1 MATQHER
8 QQQQPLHIL
17 FLPFFAPGH
26 LLPAAD
32 VAAVFAA
39 RGARCTILTTPVNA
53 GIIRPAVDRANGA
66 NNLHGTGS
74 GKIDIALM
82 PFPDVGLPPGVEN
95 YMSLTTLQADCRAK
109 FMRAVQLVQEPFHR
123 FLAANRL
130 DAVVSDSFFSW
141 SADAAVE
148 HGIPRLVITGTSV
161 FARSCNASML
171 RSNPLEMTS
180 EGDPEALV
188 MLPGLPHRVE
198 LRRSQMMDPGK
209 QPGAWAFYQSNNA
222 ADQSSFGE
230 VFNSFHELEPDY
242 VEHFQT
248 TLGRHAFLVGP
259 VALATWDM
267 AASGANVNA
276 DVNKDRC
283 LRWLDTKP
291 DSSVV
296 YVSFGTATRFSP
308 VELREISRGLDLSG
322 KNFVWA
328 LGDGAGTESSEWMPE
343 GFAKLTANIGDSRGC
358 IIRGWAPQTLILN
371 HHALGGFMTHCG
383 WNSVMEAVSAGV
395 PMVTWPRYADQFY
408 NEKLVVEVL
417 KVGVSVGARDYASP
431 MENHEVIGGEVIAES
446 IMALMGNNE
455 QGDAIRKKTNEL
467 GVKARSAMEK
477 GGSSYSDVGR
487 LMDELM
493 ARRRCSIDF
502 RAAGGV

>member
-1 MATQHER
+1 MATHHER

-53 GIIRPAVDRANGA
+53 GIIRPAVDRANDA
-66 NNLHGTGS
+66 CTLHGTGS
-74 GKIDIALM
+74 PTIDIALM

-95 YMSLTTLQADCRAK
+95 YMALTTLQVDCRAK
-109 FMRAVQLVQEPFHR
+109 FVRAVQLVQEPFHR

-141 SADAAVE
+141 SVDAAAE
-148 HGIPRLVITGTSV
+148 HGVPRLVFTGTSV
-161 FARSCNASML
+161 FARSCNESML
-171 RSNPLEMTS
+171 RNNPLQTTTTS
-180 EGDPEALV
+180 EDDLEALV
-188 MLPGLPHRVE
+188 ALPRLPHRVK
-198 LRRSQMMDPGK
+198 LRRSQMMDPRK

-222 ADQSSFGE
+222 ADQRSFGE

-248 TLGRHAFLVGP
+248 TLGRRAFLVGP
-259 VALATWDM
+259 VALATKDM

-276 DVNKDRC
+276 EVNKDSC

-291 DSSVV
+291 ARSVV

-308 VELREISRGLDLSG
+308 AELREISRGLDLSG

-328 LGDGAGTESSEWMPE
+328 MSAGESTESSEWMPE
-343 GFAKLTANIGDSRGC
+343 GFAELTANVDDSRGF

-371 HHALGGFMTHCG
+371 HPALGGFVTHCG

-395 PMVTWPRYADQFY
+395 PMVTWLRYADQF
-408 NEKLVVEVL
+408 LC
-417 KVGVSVGARDYASP
+417 G
-431 MENHEVIGGEVIAES
+431 
-446 IMALMGNNE
+446 
-455 QGDAIRKKTNEL
+455 
-467 GVKARSAMEK
+467 
-477 GGSSYSDVGR
+477 
-487 LMDELM
+487 
-493 ARRRCSIDF
+493 
-502 RAAGGV
+502 

>member
-1 MATQHER
+1 
-8 QQQQPLHIL
+8 
-17 FLPFFAPGH
+17 
-26 LLPAAD
+26 
-32 VAAVFAA
+32 
-39 RGARCTILTTPVNA
+39 
-53 GIIRPAVDRANGA
+53 
-66 NNLHGTGS
+66 
-74 GKIDIALM
+74 M
-82 PFPDVGLPPGVEN
+82 PFPDVGLPSGVEN
-95 YMSLTTLQADCRAK
+95 YMALTTLQVDCRAK

-123 FLAANRL
+123 FLADNRPV
-130 DAVVSDSFFSW
+130 DAVVSDNFFSW
-141 SADAAVE
+141 SADAAAE
-148 HGIPRLVITGTSV
+148 HGVPRLVFTGTSV
-161 FARSCNASML
+161 FARSCNESML
-171 RSNPLEMTS
+171 RSNPFETTTAN

-188 MLPGLPHRVE
+188 SLPGLPHRVE

-222 ADQSSFGE
+222 ADQRSFGE
-230 VFNSFHELEPDY
+230 VFNSFHDLEPDY

-248 TLGRHAFLVGP
+248 MLGRRAFLVGP
-259 VALATWDM
+259 VALATRDM
-267 AASGANVNA
+267 AGSGDNVNT
-276 DVNKDRC
+276 DVNKDCC

-291 DSSVV
+291 TGSVV

-308 VELREISRGLDLSG
+308 VELREISHGLDLSG

-328 LGDGAGTESSEWMPE
+328 ISAGESTEWMPE
-343 GFAKLTANIGDSRGC
+343 GFAELTANVGDSHGF

-371 HHALGGFMTHCG
+371 HPALGGFITHCG
-383 WNSVMEAVSAGV
+383 WNSVLEAVTAGV

-417 KVGVSVGARDYASP
+417 KVGVSVGARDYASA

-467 GVKARSAMEK
+467 GVKARSAVEK

-493 ARRRCSIDF
+493 ARRRCSVDF